1 MPLTTEQV
9 TIRVSFTGLL
19 PGTPPQV
26 GYYKHVRHPDG
37 QEKMVSGLVKARD
50 EQLCE
55 ALRQI
60 EAGEELMLQ
69 IETDWTQPDLPSFVT
84 AFTRLPQQSQT
95 AA

>member
-1 MPLTTEQV
+1 MSATTEQV
-9 TIRVSFTGLL
+9 TIRVTFTGLL

-26 GYYKHVRHPDG
+26 SYYKRSRHAGG
-37 QEKMVSGLVKARD
+37 QEKVIAGLVEVRD
-50 EQLCE
+50 EQICL

-60 EAGEELMLQ
+60 KEGEELVLR